1 MRLYRLGPGV
11 LQLPQPQRQQVL
23 VFQSTG
29 DPVGQADSDV
39 LVEYLVGRLLADIRC
54 RSATSCII
62 STSSHPASPA
72 SNLRGKA
79 TLQSGQ
85 RLEHNAQALSMC

>member
-29 DPVGQADSDV
+29 DPAKQAPMCWWNILLDGCWLTSDAAV
-39 LVEYLVGRLLADIRC
+39 LPVLPVIIHQQP
-54 RSATSCII
+54 SCK
-62 STSSHPASPA
+62 P
-72 SNLRGKA
+72 
-79 TLQSGQ
+79 
-85 RLEHNAQALSMC
+85 C